1 MSKKTDRINEQIKQ
15 YETEKKY
22 DGFVNVSAN
31 RKFFEPDDNFKYL
44 KHNLF
49 YTVLGAIVNALILIF
64 IPIYL
69 VLAFRIKYINKKMLK
84 KVKGKGY
91 VLIGNHTNI
100 LDVGISR
107 TAVWHK
113 KYYALSAPINN
124 FAGFKG
130 KLLNA
135 IGSLPLTT
143 KLGAMKNLD
152 NAISTILKKGCA
164 LSIYPETGMWPQYKK
179 IRPFS
184 RGAFYYASKNNC
196 PILPIITL
204 YRNQNLFEK
213 LFHLKNNIT
222 IKYLEPI
229 FPKSNLSMRENS
241 EYMKQKAQWEYN
253 MEYQKFYNKTDFIV
267 PTEDPD
273 SLKQ

>member
-100 LDVGISR
+100 L
-107 TAVWHK
+107 
-113 KYYALSAPINN
+113 
-124 FAGFKG
+124 
-130 KLLNA
+130 
-135 IGSLPLTT
+135 
-143 KLGAMKNLD
+143 
-152 NAISTILKKGCA
+152 
-164 LSIYPETGMWPQYKK
+164 
-179 IRPFS
+179 
-184 RGAFYYASKNNC
+184 
-196 PILPIITL
+196 
-204 YRNQNLFEK
+204 
-213 LFHLKNNIT
+213 
-222 IKYLEPI
+222 
-229 FPKSNLSMRENS
+229 
-241 EYMKQKAQWEYN
+241 
-253 MEYQKFYNKTDFIV
+253 
-267 PTEDPD
+267 
-273 SLKQ
+273 